1 MKNAPIPENENERLA
16 VVRALEILDTPPDE
30 RFDRLTREAIQRLH
44 VPISTISIIDKD
56 REWFKSCIGLESWEG
71 PRSSSFCG
79 HALVSDKKVFIV
91 EDTKKDP
98 TFSDNPMVTGPPHI
112 RFYAGVA
119 LHDEKQHLPV
129 GVFCV
134 KDTKPR
140 NFSLEET
147 GTLLELADRAEREL
161 NAQG

>member
-1 MKNAPIPENENERLA
+1 MIPAPIPENEAERLA

-30 RFDRLTREAIQRLH
+30 RFDHLTREAVQRLH

-56 REWFKSCIGLESWEG
+56 REWFKSCIGLDNWQG

-79 HALVSDKKVFIV
+79 HALVSEKKVFIV
-91 EDTKKDP
+91 EDTKDDP
-98 TFSDNPMVTGPPHI
+98 VFADNPMVIGPPYI

-119 LHDEKQHLPV
+119 LHDAKHHLPV

-147 GTLLELADRAEREL
+147 GVLLELADRAEREL
-161 NAQG
+161 NMAK